1 MKHWYV
7 GPLTRIKETAEDDEF
22 IESDNHFTWSAPI
35 RLMNR
40 SGRLLDLRPYGNMAE
55 IAEGGGLKHF
65 GIVTADAN
73 VTNVPNGWMYLG
85 GGRPGQAMLTG
96 QQRARLATASGLNTI
111 TSNNLKEAM
120 AEIMV
125 YNSDIEGV
133 LNPKPLTSKNNSN
146 ITFSNIFGER
156 ASIKIRWNQPEFAH
170 YLEFVKK
177 EYRKVRDESSNNTK
191 HRMWLAHFLD
201 KNRIKRSEYR
211 FFQPSDIEDESPLDP
226 RTPITESFPGNSATL
241 GGDLTWTEYDAN
253 FQNTSGVAFKSG
265 SAFGVARCDTDLSG
279 GDMYAQVDKDG
290 GQNGWLDC
298 AIRFASA
305 AETCYWSYTR
315 GGNAANKHERI
326 TKRVAG
332 TDTVLTDAI
341 ATPYPN
347 SRYNSRFE
355 IIGSDLELLANDETT
370 SRLTVTDTALTSANT
385 YAGISGRDSGGDSF
399 AYDWEADIFAS
410 ASIVP
415 LIMSYARMRNA

>member
-7 GPLTRIKETAEDDEF
+7 GPIRRVKETALDDEF
-22 IESDNHFTWSAPI
+22 IESDNHFTWEAPN
-35 RLMNR
+35 RLMR
-40 SGRLLDLRPYGNMAE
+40 RGGKLLDLRPYGNMAE
-55 IAEGGGLKHF
+55 TTVGGGLKHF
-65 GIVTADAN
+65 GIVTNNAN

-211 FFQPSDIEDESPLDP
+211 FFQPNDTPDESPIDP
-226 RTPITESFPGNSATL
+226 QTPITESFPGTSATL
-241 GGDLTWTEYDAN
+241 GGDLTWTEYDSN
-253 FQNTSGVAFKSG
+253 FQNTGGVAFKSG
-265 SAFGVARCDTDLSG
+265 SAHGTARCDTDLSG

-290 GQNGWLDC
+290 GQNGWLDS
-298 AIRFASA
+298 AVRFEAA

-315 GGNAANKHERI
+315 GGSAGNKHHRI

-332 TDTVLTDAI
+332 SDTTLVDAI
-341 ATPYPN
+341 DSPYPN
-347 SRYNSRFE
+347 SRYNSRLE
-355 IIGSDLELLANDETT
+355 IIGSDLELLADDETT
-370 SRLTVTDTALTSANT
+370 SRLTVTDSSLTSANT
-385 YAGISGRDSGGDSF
+385 YAGVSGRDSGGDSF

-410 ASIVP
+410 ASIIP
-415 LIMSYARMRNA
+415 LIMYHRRGMK